1 MQSLLF
7 ADGGVSAL
15 GTNITNMAVISVVA
29 GYATA
34 LAVAGLLRR
43 GGALSVRQLGAVSFV
58 AALVGTV
65 CAAMGFVLEYAIGGA
80 ARGSLGSVA
89 AYVLGTHVLIG
100 IGEGVITALTVMAVG
115 RARPDL
121 VYLLRTQRAP
131 AQVAA

>member
-1 MQSLLF
+1 M
-7 ADGGVSAL
+7 
-15 GTNITNMAVISVVA
+15 
-29 GYATA
+29 
-34 LAVAGLLRR
+34 
-43 GGALSVRQLGAVSFV
+43 SVRQLGAVSFV